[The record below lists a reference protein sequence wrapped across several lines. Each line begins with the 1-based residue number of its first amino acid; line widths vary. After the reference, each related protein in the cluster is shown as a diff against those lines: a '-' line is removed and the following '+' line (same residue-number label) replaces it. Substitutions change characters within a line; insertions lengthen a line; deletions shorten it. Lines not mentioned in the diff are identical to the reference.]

1 MTPFGLGFFVWLLSK
16 LQSGTSP
23 PAEPLERGRQ
33 RTPTAWKPPAV
44 IPKPQPPV
52 LTASTAPA
60 KAATDKAAAANAKAV
75 KAPTPTNIREAFAAS
90 DAAKSK
96 LMKQAAEIKE
106 AAKAPAPWRAT
117 PPTDLPPWPGGW
129 EPDLPPPPAVVT
141 RAWQLLP
148 ELWRKGKG
156 TRKVETIKGRWIA
169 FVAADHG
176 GGKKGVTAFRVKG
189 AARG

>member
-1 MTPFGLGFFVWLLSK
+1 MTPFGLGFLVWLLGK
-16 LQSGTSP
+16 LGTKQQTAAP
-23 PAEPLERGRQ
+23 PSVTYL
-33 RTPTAWKPPAV
+33 
-44 IPKPQPPV
+44 PQPAGHPPIF
-52 LTASTAPA
+52 TASTAPA
-60 KAATDKAAAANAKAV
+60 EAATKKAAAANAKAAAV
-75 KAPTPTNIREAFAAS
+75 TTPKNIREAFAAS
-90 DAAKSK
+90 DAAKAK
-96 LMKQAAEIKE
+96 LAKQAAEIK
-106 AAKAPAPWRAT
+106 AASKTPAPWRAT

-148 ELWRKGKG
+148 ELWKKGKG

-189 AARG
+189 GARG